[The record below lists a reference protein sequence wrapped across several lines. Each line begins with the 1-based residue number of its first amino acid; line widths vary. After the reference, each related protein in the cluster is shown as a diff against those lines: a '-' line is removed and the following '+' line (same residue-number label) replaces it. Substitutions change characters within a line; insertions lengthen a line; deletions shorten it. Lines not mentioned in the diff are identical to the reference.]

1 MTMYGLKC
9 LAAPEDVGGEAG
21 EGHHEGDPDAV
32 GARQDGQV
40 DAGIDEAEAGIQQID
55 EEPPPLDQ
63 QEPHADEDVQ
73 GGRLGLGED
82 PPDAGQGRAEDFQP
96 VVRPRLDDVQVGQGG
111 EQEEKADGLQVQ
123 AAARRQ
129 GEDREERAGA
139 GGRVGVLELS
149 RPADCPDD
157 RDEDIQEKRGEG
169 AFEGVPEVPRG
180 PYHDP
185 QRQHFGRFD
194 RVAL

>member
-1 MTMYGLKC
+1 MAT
-9 LAAPEDVGGEAG
+9 PEDVGGEEG
-21 EGHHEGDPDAV
+21 EGEHEGDPDAV
-32 GARQDGQV
+32 RARQDGQV
-40 DAGIDEAEAGIQQID
+40 HAGIDEAEAGVQQID
-55 EEPPPLDQ
+55 EKTPPLDQ
-63 QEPHADEDVQ
+63 QETHADEDVQ

-96 VVRPRLDDVQVGQGG
+96 VVRPRLDDVQVGQGS
-111 EQEEKADGLQVQ
+111 EQEEKADGLQVH

-129 GEDREERAGA
+129 RDDREERARA
-139 GGRVGVLELS
+139 AGRVGVQDLS
-149 RPADCPDD
+149 RPADRPDD
-157 RDEDIQEKRGEG
+157 RDEDIQKKRGEG

-185 QRQHFGRFD
+185 QREHFGRFD